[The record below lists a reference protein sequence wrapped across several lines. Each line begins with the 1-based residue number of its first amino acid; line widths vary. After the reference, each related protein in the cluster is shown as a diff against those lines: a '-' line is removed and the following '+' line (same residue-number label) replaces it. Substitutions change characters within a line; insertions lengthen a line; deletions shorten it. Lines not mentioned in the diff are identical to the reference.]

1 MIEGHKICVSVGVC
15 LLLPIG
21 LASDMGSKRSSVQF
35 QGEIFNLGWGGKRK
49 ILTNL
54 WLNARFTRYIWK
66 LGDDLIC
73 LGYKTEMVLYESHTW
88 LIFSFPSRPLVK
100 GINQNQNF

>member
-21 LASDMGSKRSSVQF
+21 LASYMGSKRSSVQF
-35 QGEIFNLGWGGKRK
+35 QGEIFNLDWGGKRK

-54 WLNARFTRYIWK
+54 
-66 LGDDLIC
+66 
-73 LGYKTEMVLYESHTW
+73 
-88 LIFSFPSRPLVK
+88 
-100 GINQNQNF
+100 

>member
-54 WLNARFTRYIWK
+54 
-66 LGDDLIC
+66 
-73 LGYKTEMVLYESHTW
+73 
-88 LIFSFPSRPLVK
+88 
-100 GINQNQNF
+100 